1 VAQPSRQRLAVL
13 LALAVAGAG
22 VVVAVALRS
31 SDEPVRAAAASTGA
45 AAPLSGLP
53 LVALPPVAEVT
64 GDDKLGALQ
73 SLATKEPT
81 RSDVQMAIGSEQLVR
96 GDGVAATAAF
106 TAAKKL
112 GDPAADVA
120 LVVAGYSPKTPDA
133 TVSRL
138 ELLAPSS
145 PFARYELGVVQLWAG
160 RLSQATAALKAVRDA
175 DPESFYGVRADDLLH
190 PTMQPGYPLFVPADS
205 PPAGATADSLKAAAD
220 AAPDDAKAQLQWGS
234 SLQSEGRRKEAL
246 AVYGQALKADPTSIE
261 AQVALAVAAFS
272 KDDPAKAFG
281 TVGPLV
287 RDHAGDPSP
296 RFHLGMM
303 LLWIGQPD
311 KAQAEFRQVAS
322 EAKGTRLARLA
333 EFFAPK

>member
-1 VAQPSRQRLAVL
+1 ML
-13 LALAVAGAG
+13 LALALGAAG

-31 SDEPVRAAAASTGA
+31 SDEPVRAAAAATGA

-53 LVALPPVAEVT
+53 LVALPPVADAA
-64 GDDKLGALQ
+64 GDDRLGALQ
-73 SLATKEPT
+73 TIVAQQPT
-81 RSDVQMAIGSEQLVR
+81 RADVQMAIGSEQLVR
-96 GDGVAATAAF
+96 GDGTAATAAF
-106 TAAKKL
+106 TAARQL
-112 GDPAADVA
+112 GDPSADVA
-120 LVVAGYSPKTPDA
+120 LIVAGYDAKSPDA

-138 ELLAPSS
+138 ELLAASS

-160 RLSQATAALKAVRDA
+160 RLPQATAALKAVRDA
-175 DPESFYGVRADDLLH
+175 DRESFYGVKADDLLH
-190 PTMQPGYPLFVPADS
+190 PTMQPGYPLFVPAD
-205 PPAGATADSLKAAAD
+205 PPPDGATLESLKAAAA
-220 AAPDDAKAQLQWGS
+220 AAPNDAKAQLQYGS
-234 SLQSEGRRKEAL
+234 SLQSAGRRKAAL

-261 AQVALAVAAFS
+261 SQVALAVAAFS

-287 RDHAGDPSP
+287 RDQRGDPSP
-296 RFHLGMM
+296 RFHLAMM

-311 KAQAEFRQVAS
+311 KAQAEFRQVAN

>member
-1 VAQPSRQRLAVL
+1 MAQLSRQRLAVL
-13 LALAVAGAG
+13 LGLAVVAAG
-22 VVVAVALRS
+22 VIVAVALQS
-31 SDEPVRAAAASTGA
+31 SDEPVRASAASTGA

-53 LVALPPVAEVT
+53 LVALPPVTEAT
-64 GDDKLGALQ
+64 AADRLDALQ
-73 SLATKEPT
+73 SLATKDPT
-81 RSDVQMAIGSEQLVR
+81 RSDVQMAIGAEQLVR
-96 GDGVAATAAF
+96 GDGAAATAAF
-106 TAAKKL
+106 TSARKL

-120 LVVAGYSPKTPDA
+120 LIVAGYNPKTPDA

-138 ELLAPSS
+138 ELLAATS

-160 RLSQATAALKAVRDA
+160 RLAPATTALKAVRDA
-175 DPESFYGVRADDLLH
+175 DPESFYGVKADDLLH
-190 PTMQPGYPLFVPADS
+190 PTMQPGYPLFVPAD
-205 PPAGATADSLKAAAD
+205 PPPDGATAETLQAAAA

-234 SLQSEGRRKEAL
+234 SLQSAGHRKEAL
-246 AVYGQALKADPTSIE
+246 AVYRQALKADPTSIE

-272 KDDPAKAFG
+272 KDDAAKAFG

-296 RFHLGMM
+296 RFHLAMM

-322 EAKGTRLARLA
+322 EAAGTRLARLA